1 MRHPACL
8 FVALVVVALGACSLG
23 GEEGD
28 PSPGAPSAQVS
39 TRLNGTLWAACGP
52 SLTNAA
58 LCRVDLGTL
67 ELEEVLPSEARVSV
81 IGGGEPLV
89 VAAAPEG
96 PDSLYELDVE
106 DRELRLL
113 AEGGQ
118 APDVA
123 PDGRILYTR
132 GEVLEVLGGDRR
144 ESALRFH
151 IPELLAGVTS
161 PDDTAWFAVTT
172 PEGAGGRGDLHVLD
186 PASGTS
192 RSVHLDG
199 IAPEATGLVLTS
211 ATERRLV
218 LRAFTLSSESTYLVR
233 LDDLNGSSASVALV
247 DQLDGWSVIDALS
260 GGQLLVA
267 RRSGGCEDWACP
279 DDATTEVG
287 VIDLGTPEKG
297 VHSVG
302 EVASTLWSG
311 RVL

>member
-1 MRHPACL
+1 MCL
-8 FVALVVVALGACSLG
+8 FVVLVVLTLGGCTFG
-23 GEEGD
+23 GEEAD
-28 PSPGAPSAQVS
+28 PSAGAPSAQVS
-39 TRLNGTLWAACGP
+39 TGVDGTLWAACGP

-67 ELEEVLPSEARVSV
+67 EFEEVLPSEARVSV
-81 IGGGEPLV
+81 IGGGDPLV

-106 DRELRLL
+106 DGELRLL
-113 AEGGQ
+113 ADGGQ

-123 PDGRILYTR
+123 PDGRVLYTR
-132 GEVLEVLGGDRR
+132 GEVLEVLGADHR
-144 ESALRFH
+144 ESELRFH
-151 IPELLAGVTS
+151 IPELLSGVTS
-161 PDDTAWFAVTT
+161 RDDTGWFAVTT

-199 IAPEATGLVLTS
+199 ISPRATGLLLTP

-218 LRAFTLSSESTYLVR
+218 LSAFTPASESTYVVS
-233 LDDLNGSSASVALV
+233 LDDLNGSSASVALI
-247 DQLDGWSVIDALS
+247 DQLEGWSVIDALA
-260 GGQLLVA
+260 GGQLLVT

-279 DDATTEVG
+279 EDATTEVG
-287 VIDLGTPEKG
+287 VIDLETPDRG
-297 VHSVG
+297 VRSVG

-311 RVL
+311 RVP